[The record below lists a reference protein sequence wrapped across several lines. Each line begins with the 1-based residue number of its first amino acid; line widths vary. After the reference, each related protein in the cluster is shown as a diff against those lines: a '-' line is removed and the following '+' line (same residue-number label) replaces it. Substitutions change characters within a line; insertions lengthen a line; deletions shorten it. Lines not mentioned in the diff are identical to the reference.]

1 MREEEYDI
9 GIGECAINSSD
20 SKAVKN
26 EGKLIREL
34 KETLD
39 KILRVSTSKGLW
51 ISYKCLR

>member
-51 ISYKCLR
+51 ISYKCL